1 MKEVLESEL
10 QVQKQKTI
18 LVKMFSEMRADYEN
32 LVEKQLKKLHGIG
45 R

>member
-18 LVKMFSEMRADYEN
+18 LVKMFSEMWADYEN
-32 LVEKQLKKLHGIG
+32 LVEKQIKKLHDIG